1 MCYNNG
7 ERIAV
12 QMKRKGDVVVNITI
26 IGRKCTPRENFKE
39 RAEEKLRKVEKFF
52 GPDTT
57 AKITASVEKNDKI
70 CEITLIKKSMIFRA
84 QERSDD
90 LEDALDKCVESL
102 IRQIRKNKTRIERKL
117 RDVSFDDIL
126 AESLDDEEDFEVVRT
141 KAVVLKPESVEE
153 AILQMNLLGHM
164 FYMFRNAETDEIC
177 VVYKR
182 NDGGYGVIEPDCE

>member
-1 MCYNNG
+1 M
-7 ERIAV
+7 
-12 QMKRKGDVVVNITI
+12 NITI

-39 RAEEKLRKVEKFF
+39 RAEEKLRKVERFF

-126 AESLDDEEDFEVVRT
+126 AESLDDEEEFEVVRT
-141 KAVVLKPESVEE
+141 KTVVLKPESVEE

-164 FYMFRNAETDEIC
+164 FYMFRNSETDEIC